1 MRTATPAELATLS
14 DAYDILVSLGF
25 PDAAAG
31 VDEALK
37 RNAEC
42 PEPCQSAA
50 EKVKPRDFTYT
61 DFLLAQIAA
70 SDLRIANLKQ
80 ELTEAQSSAERAAA
94 SMEPMELS
102 DEDAAA
108 IRQSLSDGTAR
119 PTIEGRQQLPNPCR
133 QAVAPRKASTT
144 LDILAVLA
152 IAGVAGIMFTGGNLF
167 ASALDFGVILAA
179 LIGAWML
186 WSASG
191 VRDRRPVIAALGGLL
206 CLPAGIWIGLALASH
221 GVVGGLT
228 GIGCCVAWC
237 AFLGVRSRRSE
248 NET

>member
-1 MRTATPAELATLS
+1 MRTATPAELAKLS

-31 VDEALK
+31 VDEAMK
-37 RNAEC
+37 RNAEAE
-42 PEPCQSAA
+42 EPPDDPCNECALYCR
-50 EKVKPRDFTYT
+50 ECVIVGDTP
-61 DFLLAQIAA
+61 
-70 SDLRIANLKQ
+70 
-80 ELTEAQSSAERAAA
+80 
-94 SMEPMELS
+94 
-102 DEDAAA
+102 
-108 IRQSLSDGTAR
+108 
-119 PTIEGRQQLPNPCR
+119 PCR